1 MKKKIISL
9 CLVVALALTAIGGAT
24 LAYFTDYGLKTNN
37 FTIGNI
43 DIVVN
48 EKGYVWDNNG
58 TDYTNGS
65 YVAGPWDTE
74 NTESNSFTF
83 DNLMPSYIVSK
94 RPTVKNLTK
103 NDAYVRVAVVIN
115 NLNQI
120 NQSIDNVYEAEYEK
134 EGLKED
140 QIEAA
145 VQAIYTNVFAGWGIN
160 HSHSSNEDGA
170 YGPRMWMTQRKGYYG
185 IDMAAKIYNAD
196 GETTYYLADVNN
208 TFKSDDES
216 NDPEK
221 DGYLND
227 GEIGYYDQAVKGDER
242 VYVFYF
248 KLNGNT
254 TSKELFGGLNI
265 PADFNNDQMKMFSDL
280 KIGIYADAIQ
290 TVGFKDYNGVPAW
303 RQAFDTLQNEHPL
316 GWWNTTTTPTT

>member
-24 LAYFTDYGLKTNN
+24 MAYFTDQSKKENN

-48 EKGYVWDNNG
+48 EQGYVWDNNG
-58 TDYTNGS
+58 DQFTSGS
-65 YVAGPWDTE
+65 YVAGPW
-74 NTESNSFTF
+74 NTQNQEVNGFSFE
-83 DNLMPSYIVSK
+83 NLMPSYIVSK
-94 RPTVKNLTK
+94 RPTVQNLTK

-115 NLNQI
+115 NLDQI
-120 NQSIDNVYEAEYEK
+120 NQSIDDVYEAKYEK
-134 EGLKED
+134 EGLDED
-140 QIEAA
+140 QIEAK

-160 HSHSSNEDGA
+160 HSHSTKGNDE
-170 YGPRMWMTQRKGYYG
+170 GPRMWMTPRDGYYG
-185 IDMAAKIYNAD
+185 IDMAARIINEDK
-196 GETTYYLADVNN
+196 TTYYLADINN
-208 TFKSDDES
+208 TFKSDDEN

-227 GEIGYYDQAVKGDER
+227 DEIGYYDQAVKGDER

-248 KLNGNT
+248 KLKGST

-265 PADFNNDQMKMFSDL
+265 PADFNNEQMKMFSNL

-290 TVGFKDYNGVPAW
+290 AVGFKDYNGVPAW
-303 RQAFDTLQNEHPL
+303 RQAFDTLQSEHPL